1 MRVYIVTHNL
11 TGYLPESAP
20 FYTTDRDSAYAYAL
34 DEIDARM
41 DWYYQTPDEC
51 RDDAWTRD
59 VAQVEEMQ
67 ASCLAAR
74 TDADDA
80 WSDQSIGVPY
90 TTFSVES
97 FPCDTAADLASWA
110 ECSLADLELGD
121 DATTDDV
128 CDVLNQE
135 GW

>member
-41 DWYYQTPDEC
+41 DWYYQMPDEY
-51 RDDAWTRD
+51 RDGAWSVE

-67 ASCLAAR
+67 SRCRDAR
-74 TDADDA
+74 TDGDDA
-80 WSDQSIGVPY
+80 WSDQTIGAPY
-90 TTFSVES
+90 VTYSVES

-110 ECSLADLELGD
+110 ECSLADLELSDG
-121 DATTDDV
+121 ATTDDV

-135 GW
+135 GR

>member
-20 FYTTDRDSAYAYAL
+20 FYATDRDSAYAYAL
-34 DEIDARM
+34 DGIDARL
-41 DWYYQTPDEC
+41 DWYYQLPDEY
-51 RDDAWTRD
+51 RDDAWSVE

-67 ASCLAAR
+67 ESCRDAR
-74 TDADDA
+74 TDGDDA
-80 WSDQSIGVPY
+80 WSDQTIGAPY
-90 TTFSVES
+90 VTFSVES

-110 ECSLADLELGD
+110 EYSLADLELGD
-121 DATTDDV
+121 AATIDDV